1 MATDT
6 LKSSF
11 KQDLARGQR
20 IEKEIRKKIIKKYP
34 DAHIV
39 DGYCKEW
46 DIYIPSEDKGVEV
59 KYDPMSQKTGNIVV
73 EIEYNDKP
81 SALMTTKA
89 YRWVF
94 HTGKEIIT
102 TTPKLLHKVIKNNN
116 LTVACFKGRG
126 DPYYK
131 KAYLIKKHL
140 IIETALQTEKV
151 Q

>member
-1 MATDT
+1 MRGNMET
-6 LKSSF
+6 SF
-11 KQDLARGQR
+11 NKDLERGQR
-20 IEKEIRKKIIKKYP
+20 IEKEILIEVKKKYD
-34 DAHIV
+34 DAYLV

-46 DIYIPSEDKGVEV
+46 DIHIPSHDKGVEV
-59 KYDPMSQKTGNIVV
+59 KYDPMSRKTGNLVV

-81 SALMTTKA
+81 SALSTTKA

-94 HTGKEIIT
+94 HTGKEVIV
-102 TTPKLLHKVIKNNN
+102 TTPGILNKIIEDNKLYL
-116 LTVACFKGRG
+116 ARFRGPG

-140 IIETALQTEKV
+140 ITATALQRRRI